1 MACVGQ
7 MKRRTA
13 WVGELPYH
21 ATEATIGADDC
32 LGQFGK
38 IDSIHIVRR
47 GSPPQENGG
56 VDMRLSWALVSY
68 ELNQELFKEDRDAM
82 DGEEQ
87 VYSHSVALAQSS
99 TVRHPRAQDSA
110 ADDLVRLVV
119 LPASRRMIGTTPS
132 PFLLS
137 AASCR
142 LRLEV
147 CGVGVGAQ
155 ARGLWRRR
163 LRSQWCGWC
172 LRC

>member
-1 MACVGQ
+1 

-38 IDSIHIVRR
+38 IDSIHVVRR

-119 LPASRRMIGTTPS
+119 LPASRRMIGTPS
-132 PFLLS
+132 PLLAFRRQS
-137 AASCR
+137 SCR

-147 CGVGVGAQ
+147 CVLAGVGAQ